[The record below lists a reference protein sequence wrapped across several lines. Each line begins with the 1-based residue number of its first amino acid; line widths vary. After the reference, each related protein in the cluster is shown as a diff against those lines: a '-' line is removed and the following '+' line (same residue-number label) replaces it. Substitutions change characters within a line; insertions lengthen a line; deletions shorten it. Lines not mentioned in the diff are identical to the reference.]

1 MSAPAIADSAATP
14 LAALFSRS
22 RIGMLLVVTV
32 CDLGIWILACLFA
45 ASEFYRRTIVLGGPT
60 PWSEVLPVQMVV
72 ALNWAMFTPLI
83 VFIAQKLPLRGQ
95 HRIRNGIAV
104 LAFLPYLAVFRAAW
118 GGAVLNLGEHDPIAL
133 SMITLSI
140 GIRTHR
146 YIVILAAVFFV
157 YYLVDAQR
165 EAARRERQRVR
176 AQTLLARAE
185 IDELRKRLQPQF
197 ALRMLRHIGNVLRHQ
212 PAAADSLIVTLSSI
226 LRRSMGRAGGE
237 RIRLADELEHLDR
250 CLDLC
255 RAGGRLSITARYVAD
270 DDVLASRVP
279 ALVLQPV
286 IETVVLHL
294 TAGAGGSVQVHC
306 TREENETCIDV
317 ATTAAPSGTLDDPP
331 TGTFDDPPSATA
343 IRTRLAAL
351 YGEAASVEVAQRGA
365 TMTIAL
371 RIPYAESATQNIP
384 EEEFA

>member
-1 MSAPAIADSAATP
+1 MSAASTTTP
-14 LAALFSRS
+14 LSAPFSRD
-22 RIGMLLVVTV
+22 RIGVLLLATV

-45 ASEFYRRTIVLGGPT
+45 ASEFYRRSIVLGGPT
-60 PWSEVLPVQMVV
+60 PWSEVLPFQMVV
-72 ALNWAMFTPLI
+72 ALNWAMFTPLV
-83 VFIAQKLPLRGQ
+83 VFIAQQLPLRGE

-104 LAFLPYLAVFRAAW
+104 LALLPYLAVFRAAW

-146 YIVILAAVFFV
+146 NIVILAAVFFV

-165 EAARRERQRVR
+165 EAARRERQRVH

-185 IDELRKRLQPQF
+185 IDELRTRLQTQF
-197 ALRMLRHIGNVLRHQ
+197 ALRMLRHIGNVLRDQ

-226 LRRSMGRAGGE
+226 LRRSMGREGGR

-255 RAGGRLSITARYVAD
+255 RAGGRFSFTARYVAE

-286 IETVVLHL
+286 IETVVLQL
-294 TAGAGGSVQVHC
+294 TAGAGGSVEVLC
-306 TREENETCIDV
+306 TREEDETRIEV
-317 ATTAAPSGTLDDPP
+317 ATTAASVGVFEPH
-331 TGTFDDPPSATA
+331 PSAAA
-343 IRTRLAAL
+343 IRARLATL
-351 YGEAASVEVAQRGA
+351 YSEAASVQVAQRGE
-365 TMTIAL
+365 TMTIVL
-371 RIPYAESATQNIP
+371 RIPYQESATLDIP
-384 EEEFA
+384 EEAFA

>member
-1 MSAPAIADSAATP
+1 MTAP
-14 LAALFSRS
+14 FSRR
-22 RIGMLLVVTV
+22 RIGVLLLATA

-45 ASEFYRRTIVLGGPT
+45 ASEFYRRSIVMGGP
-60 PWSEVLPVQMVV
+60 PPLSEVLPFQMVV
-72 ALNWAMFTPLI
+72 ALNWALFTPL
-83 VFIAQKLPLRGQ
+83 VVLIAQRLPLRDED
-95 HRIRNGIAV
+95 RIRNGIAV
-104 LAFLPYLAVFRAAW
+104 LVFLPYLAVFRAAW

-133 SMITLSI
+133 SMISLSV

-146 YIVILAAVFFV
+146 YIAILAAVFFV

-185 IDELRKRLQPQF
+185 IDELRTRLQPQF
-197 ALRMLRHIGNVLRHQ
+197 ALRMLRHIGTVLGDQ
-212 PAAADSLIVTLSSI
+212 PNAADSLIVNLSGI
-226 LRRSMGRAGGE
+226 LRRSMGREGGQ

-255 RAGGRLSITARYVAD
+255 RAGGRFSLTARYVAD

-294 TAGAGGSVQVHC
+294 TTGAGGSVEVHC
-306 TREENETCIDV
+306 TREENETHIEV
-317 ATTAAPSGTLDDPP
+317 ATTSAGSTFQDHQSAA
-331 TGTFDDPPSATA
+331 A
-343 IRTRLAAL
+343 IRARLATL
-351 YGEAASVEVAQRGA
+351 YGETASVQVAQRDG
-365 TMTIAL
+365 TITIGL
-371 RIPYAESATQNIP
+371 RIPYEESATQDIP
-384 EEEFA
+384 EEALA